1 MSTTDRIAVA
11 KLADSMCDKLQIA
24 ADKGRS
30 GWDTAA
36 PKSLAIGL
44 RVHLEKGDP
53 VDVANYLAFLHY
65 LGRDTHGEPMFRRGN
80 TVYGK
85 YDSGFLMKDRAYE
98 VLDDIDNDGSVFVK
112 DTVSGFNNKISACNF
127 RLQPVGNTVRYTDSD
142 GITQVIQP
150 DKSNCIKELE
160 TKLVKLDA
168 SQFINTFEDVF
179 MYLKEFKDDDN
190 QTKLSALEE
199 VYKVMERL
207 GDPSATVLES
217 VRVLS
222 LNIPSPNN
230 DQMLVSMAANMR
242 SELTEQMDR
251 LCSGIE
257 AYRDSANWS
266 EADEEELVAAR
277 TLLKKYGA

>member
-1 MSTTDRIAVA
+1 MSTTDQIAVA
-11 KLADSMCDKLQIA
+11 KLADSMCDKLVIA
-24 ADKGRS
+24 ANKGRS

-65 LGRDTHGEPMFRRGN
+65 MGRNTHGEPMFYTGQ

-85 YDSGFLMKDRAYE
+85 YNSGFMVKDRIYE
-98 VLDDIDNDGSVFVK
+98 VLADINIDGNMYVK
-112 DTVSGFNNKISACNF
+112 DTVTGFNHTVSACNF
-127 RLQPVGNTVRYTDSD
+127 RLHPAGNTVRYTDSD

-150 DKSNCIKELE
+150 DKSAGVKELE

-190 QTKLSALEE
+190 QTKLSALAE

-207 GDPSATVLES
+207 GDPAATVLEP

-222 LNIPSPNN
+222 LNIPSPSN

-266 EADEEELVAAR
+266 EADEEELVTAR
-277 TLLKKYGA
+277 ALLKKYGA